1 MPGDVCGTCTTIT
14 TTEHRGDGRHDTG
27 KQLIDWQHDL
37 VGEKLPN
44 GNSIGEDGEGLID
57 CETAEETAEDCDNIL
72 ILINYIIDPNIYIL
86 NLCTRVR
93 ACACVHACVRT
104 HVCV

>member
-27 KQLIDWQHDL
+27 EQLIDWQRDL
-37 VGEKLPN
+37 VGEKIPN

-57 CETAEETAEDCDNIL
+57 CETAEETAEDCDTIF
-72 ILINYIIDPNIYIL
+72 ILINYIIDPKIYIL
-86 NLCTRVR
+86 NLCT
-93 ACACVHACVRT
+93 CVCVCMCVRT
-104 HVCV
+104 RARVCV